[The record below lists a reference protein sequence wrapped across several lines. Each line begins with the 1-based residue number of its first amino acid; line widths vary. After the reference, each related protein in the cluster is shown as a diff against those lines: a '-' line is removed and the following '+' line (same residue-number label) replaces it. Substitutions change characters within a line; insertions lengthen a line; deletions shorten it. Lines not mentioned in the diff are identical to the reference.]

1 MELNYLAAHRLV
13 VECVNL
19 CVHRQG
25 NDPLETD
32 RNKTSIFFFA
42 VAIIH
47 FIELANWERYR
58 KLLGFSCS
66 YFSSYSSYSSGSS
79 PLSDVINFPPGKENR
94 T

>member
-32 RNKTSIFFFA
+32 RNKTSIFFA

-47 FIELANWERYR
+47 FIELTNWERYR
-58 KLLGFSCS
+58 NLLGFSCS
-66 YFSSYSSYSSGSS
+66 HFSSYSSGSS
-79 PLSDVINFPPGKENR
+79 PLSDVINFPSGKENR